1 MTVTTLRTSSEISFM
16 NSSRF
21 NLPASISFS
30 LCSHSPVSSGD
41 ASSTMCSMCNANISE
56 KAFGVGTS
64 SRPSRVLQDAPLGLE
79 LMLLHPGDARRLQI
93 LGSRVEHGQE
103 AAHHHVVE
111 LLLGFV
117 QVLRRLQG
125 RNDGEVIRNLGVV
138 EDALVRFG
146 PAL

>member
-1 MTVTTLRTSSEISFM
+1 MILV
-16 NSSRF
+16 
-21 NLPASISFS
+21 
-30 LCSHSPVSSGD
+30 D
-41 ASSTMCSMCNANISE
+41 
-56 KAFGVGTS
+56 
-64 SRPSRVLQDAPLGLE
+64 
-79 LMLLHPGDARRLQI
+79 PGDARRLQI
-93 LGSRVEHGQE
+93 LGSRVEHSQE

-146 PAL
+146 PALLQDLPCKGGESSRRAERFQCVLHGGHIVFRQGARIGARISQDLVLLVERLRER